1 MSCSNY
7 YRTVKLFLLEDPG
20 KSRVYDYTESVPVH
34 IYQEDCRIS
43 LDELTTAADA
53 SAATEVA
60 YQIGNAKLHAVI
72 AAAHRVRTIRILPGL
87 IPAAAT
93 LQTL

>member
-1 MSCSNY
+1 MKGIDHSYYYEGLCGVQGGRTVAMSCSNY

-43 LDELTTAADA
+43 LDELF
-53 SAATEVA
+53 
-60 YQIGNAKLHAVI
+60 
-72 AAAHRVRTIRILPGL
+72 R
-87 IPAAAT
+87 
-93 LQTL
+93 